1 MEQVRKTNLPEDQ
14 LVEKVIQIDRINKV
28 VSGGKRMS
36 FRAFLICGDQHG
48 RVGIGV
54 GKSKEV
60 PNAIRKAIEKAKKSL
75 STVNIVDGTLPHQIE
90 GKYGASRVIMKP
102 ARPGTGV
109 IAGGA
114 VRILLESLGLKDVV
128 AKTLGSNNAI
138 NAAKAALVALE
149 KCRILEEDEK
159 FRGRKLSVFFKKR
172 QVVDSEKASLQET
185 ELVSQ

>member
-1 MEQVRKTNLPEDQ
+1 MEQVRKSNLPDEQ

-48 RVGIGV
+48 RVGLGV

-60 PNAIRKAIEKAKKSL
+60 PNAIRKAVEKAKKDL
-75 STVNIVDGTLPHQIE
+75 TVINIVDGTLPHSIE
-90 GKYGASRVIMKP
+90 GKYGASKVILKP
-102 ARPGTGV
+102 AKPGTGV
-109 IAGGA
+109 IAGGS
-114 VRILLESLGLKDVV
+114 VRILLESLGLKNVV

-138 NAAKAALVALE
+138 NAAKAAMTALL

-159 FRGRKLSVFFKKR
+159 YRGRKLSVYFRKQQELFSGDS
-172 QVVDSEKASLQET
+172 VVEKSEVVAE
-185 ELVSQ
+185 